1 MRRDRKNRR
10 KRQRTS
16 IANSGS
22 RSRRGSNKRHKS
34 GLWDSIKSANTRAHQ
49 RSNARSWKRRGLTSV
64 KAAISSDNITDYQL
78 STTNL
83 IIRSL
88 IGLILLFPCFI
99 STIALFDI
107 GNTSG
112 LQTNYWSSLIKIPE
126 FQFFCIGVFLM
137 LGWFFSGLARSF
149 FLYIYVLGHELT
161 HAFFIYLCGGKVS
174 EFKVTKDGG
183 FVVTNKSNIL
193 IALSPY
199 FVPFWSLLLLGV
211 SIILRNFW
219 DGPYHDLALY
229 LTIGASW
236 TFHLAWTLWM
246 IPRDQPDLKE
256 NGSFFS
262 LTIIYLANVLLL
274 ATMLCMSTKELSIK
288 DYAYQWVNL
297 CSENAVALI
306 GWAKS
311 FF

>member
-126 FQFFCIGVFLM
+126 FSFPQMSAYQKKDTSASFVQQNVINQFLKKTSINRFYINNNTYFTKREVGVIFEC
-137 LGWFFSGLARSF
+137 S
-149 FLYIYVLGHELT
+149 
-161 HAFFIYLCGGKVS
+161 K
-174 EFKVTKDGG
+174 
-183 FVVTNKSNIL
+183 
-193 IALSPY
+193 
-199 FVPFWSLLLLGV
+199 
-211 SIILRNFW
+211 
-219 DGPYHDLALY
+219 
-229 LTIGASW
+229 
-236 TFHLAWTLWM
+236 
-246 IPRDQPDLKE
+246 
-256 NGSFFS
+256 GS
-262 LTIIYLANVLLL
+262 
-274 ATMLCMSTKELSIK
+274 STKEIAKRFSISHRT
-288 DYAYQWVNL
+288 VECHL
-297 CSENAVALI
+297 ENARIKADAQNTTELVCFCINIGLI
-306 GWAKS
+306 DVLWPEIEKA
-311 FF
+311 